1 MYMYWLEEM
10 ASGSF
15 NIDTFSWLK
24 QMPLSTNTTGFDSN
38 IMFAVGSDKYMKPYS
53 FYDYTNA
60 SGFVDTS
67 TLTTIFNSAITS
79 SINFIG
85 KTYVSTIPYT
95 KWISTNTVGTNVLE
109 TTYPFTYISSFPCT
123 FSTFLSS
130 IPGTPPNN
138 VSTFRSTSV
147 NFGNIPS
154 SLYAQSYPFNFTSTY
169 LNMAQTIPDRSM
181 TIRTS
186 NLWIGE
192 EFSNLIHSRKY
203 NVFVENKYSLW
214 VSTVTERPITWIST
228 NAVIGPGNGVIGRTA
243 VTRIPNS
250 NYVEVNNTFMFKP
263 QSLITNPREIG
274 LNSSNFTMNIYLQ
287 STIIYIFSNMKPAY
301 DIFIPGENNFTFT
314 LVPIAS
320 TINN

>member
-1 MYMYWLEEM
+1 MFMYWLEEM
-10 ASGSF
+10 ASGSL

-24 QMPLSTNTTGFDSN
+24 QMPLSTNTTGYPN
-38 IMFAVGSDKYMKPYS
+38 YTMFAVGTDKYMAPFS
-53 FYDYTNA
+53 FYQYSIS
-60 SGFVDTS
+60 SGFIDTS

-85 KTYVSTIPYT
+85 KSYMSTIPYT
-95 KWISTNTVGTNVLE
+95 KWISTNTVGTNVFE
-109 TTYPFTYISSFPCT
+109 TTYPFVYTSSFPCT
-123 FSTFLSS
+123 FSTFISS

-138 VSTFRSTSV
+138 VSTFQSTSA
-147 NFGNIPS
+147 NFGYIPS
-154 SLYAQSYPFNFTSTY
+154 SLYAQSYPFNFTSSLST
-169 LNMAQTIPDRSM
+169 LIRSTLDTSM
-181 TIRTS
+181 TIQTS

-192 EFSNLIHSRKY
+192 DFSNLINSRKY

-214 VSTVTERPITWIST
+214 VSTVTTRPVTWIST
-228 NAVIGPGNGVIGRTA
+228 NALIGTGYNVIGRTA

-250 NYVEVNNTFMFKP
+250 TYVEVNNNFMFKP
-263 QSLITNPREIG
+263 QSLAATTREIAT
-274 LNSSNFTMNIYLQ
+274 NSSNFTLNIYLQ
-287 STIIYIFSNMKPAY
+287 STILYGASTITPAY